1 MSIRPIKAAETGPF
15 VSSDFLQAGGVKK
28 AVVPVRYCT
37 RREKERDGPDMRK
50 AVPAII
56 FFLLLLASSTSAGAG
71 ELRLENDRFVIRY
84 TAGDDGLA
92 TDLLRASL
100 PIRERVIA
108 DIGVGFAEKTEIRLS
123 PTIEAFQEAQPGGTW
138 IPLWATGVAYP
149 QQNIIVLL
157 SPRAIK
163 GSRTNIVEVFAH
175 EFSHIA
181 LGRALTGVK
190 VPVWLNEGLA
200 IYEAR
205 EWTFSRISVL
215 TRASLTDRLIPLAVL
230 TLSFPAEEESAA
242 LAYAESFMFISFL
255 INKVGREAFH
265 RLIRDYTRYGDLAGA
280 LRRGTEMNLAE
291 LEERWLVYL
300 KLRVSWIP
308 IITSV
313 TTLWFFAA
321 LIFVYGY
328 ARKKRQTNRRLRE
341 MAAEEESEG
350 WH

>member
-1 MSIRPIKAAETGPF
+1 
-15 VSSDFLQAGGVKK
+15 
-28 AVVPVRYCT
+28 
-37 RREKERDGPDMRK
+37 MRK

-56 FFLLLLASSTSAGAG
+56 IFFLLFVPVVSAGTG
-71 ELRLENDRFVIRY
+71 ELRLENERFVVRY

-92 TDLLRASL
+92 AELIRES
-100 PIRERVIA
+100 PRIRERVIA
-108 DIGVGFAEKTEIRLS
+108 DIGMDFAEKTEIRLS
-123 PTIEAFQEAQPGGTW
+123 PTIEAFREAQPGGTW
-138 IPLWATGVAYP
+138 VPLWAAGVAYP
-149 QQNIIVLL
+149 DQNVIVLL

-163 GSRTNIVEVFAH
+163 GSRMNVVDVFAH

-181 LGRALTGVK
+181 LGRALAGVK

-215 TRASLTDRLIPLAVL
+215 TRASLTDRLIPLPVL
-230 TLSFPAEEESAA
+230 TLSFPAEEEPAE

-265 RLIRDYTRYGDLAGA
+265 RLIRDYARYGDLAGA
-280 LRRGTEMNLAE
+280 LRRGTGMNLAD

-308 IITSV
+308 IITSFS
-313 TTLWFFAA
+313 TIWFIAA

-328 ARKKRQTNRRLRE
+328 MRKKRQANRRLKE
-341 MAAEEESEG
+341 MEMEEEFEDL
-350 WH
+350 

>member
-1 MSIRPIKAAETGPF
+1 
-15 VSSDFLQAGGVKK
+15 
-28 AVVPVRYCT
+28 
-37 RREKERDGPDMRK
+37 MRK

-56 FFLLLLASSTSAGAG
+56 FFLLMFVPLASAGTG

-92 TDLLRASL
+92 AELVRDSL
-100 PIRERVIA
+100 QIRERVVA
-108 DIGVGFAEKTEIRLS
+108 DIGVDFPEKTEIRLS
-123 PTIEAFQEAQPGGTW
+123 PTIEAFREAQPGRTW
-138 IPLWATGVAYP
+138 IPLWAVGVAYP
-149 QQNIIVLL
+149 EQNVIVLL

-163 GSRTNIVEVFAH
+163 GSRMNVVDVFAH

-181 LGRALTGVK
+181 LGRALAGVT

-200 IYEAR
+200 MYEAR

-215 TRASLTDRLIPLAVL
+215 TRASLMDRLIPLPIL
-230 TLSFPAEEESAA
+230 TLSFPAEEEPAE

-255 INKVGREAFH
+255 INNVGQDAFH

-280 LRRGTEMNLAE
+280 LRRGTGMNLAD
-291 LEERWLVYL
+291 LEEQWLVYL

-313 TTLWFFAA
+313 STLWFIAA

-328 ARKKRQTNRRLRE
+328 ARKKRQANRRLKE
-341 MAAEEESEG
+341 METEEESEE
-350 WH
+350 WHSNA

>member
-1 MSIRPIKAAETGPF
+1 
-15 VSSDFLQAGGVKK
+15 
-28 AVVPVRYCT
+28 
-37 RREKERDGPDMRK
+37 MRK

-56 FFLLLLASSTSAGAG
+56 FFLIMFIPLASADNG

-92 TDLLRASL
+92 AELVRDSLR
-100 PIRERVIA
+100 IRERVIA
-108 DIGVGFAEKTEIRLS
+108 DIGVDFTEKTEIRLS
-123 PTIEAFQEAQPGGTW
+123 PTIEAFQKAQPGGTW

-149 QQNIIVLL
+149 EQNVIVLL

-163 GSRTNIVEVFAH
+163 GSRMTVVEVFAH

-181 LGRALTGVK
+181 LCRALTGVK

-215 TRASLTDRLIPLAVL
+215 TRASLTDRLIPLPIL
-230 TLSFPAEEESAA
+230 TLSFPTEEEPAG

-265 RLIRDYTRYGDLAGA
+265 RLIRDYIRYGDLAGA
-280 LRRGTEMNLAE
+280 LRRGTGMNLAD
-291 LEERWLVYL
+291 LEEQWLVYL

-313 TTLWFFAA
+313 STLWFVAA

-328 ARKKRQTNRRLRE
+328 ARKKRQANQRLKE
-341 MAAEEESEG
+341 METEEESEE
-350 WH
+350 WHPKG

>member
-1 MSIRPIKAAETGPF
+1 
-15 VSSDFLQAGGVKK
+15 
-28 AVVPVRYCT
+28 
-37 RREKERDGPDMRK
+37 MRK

-56 FFLLLLASSTSAGAG
+56 FFLLMFVSLASAGTG

-92 TDLLRASL
+92 AKLVRDSL
-100 PIRERVIA
+100 QIRERVIA
-108 DIGVGFAEKTEIRLS
+108 DIGVDFTKKTEIRLS
-123 PTIEAFQEAQPGGTW
+123 PTIEAFREAQPGGTW
-138 IPLWATGVAYP
+138 IPLWAVGVAYP
-149 QQNIIVLL
+149 EQNVIVLL

-163 GSRTNIVEVFAH
+163 GSRINVIDVFAH

-181 LGRALTGVK
+181 LGRALAGVV
-190 VPVWLNEGLA
+190 VPAWLNEGLA
-200 IYEAR
+200 MYEAR

-215 TRASLTDRLIPLAVL
+215 TRASLMDRLIPLPIL
-230 TLSFPAEEESAA
+230 TLSFPAEEEPAE

-280 LRRGTEMNLAE
+280 LRRGTGMNLAD

-313 TTLWFFAA
+313 STLWFIAA

-328 ARKKRQTNRRLRE
+328 TRKKRQANRRLKE
-341 MAAEEESEG
+341 METEEESEK
-350 WH
+350 WHSNT

>member
-1 MSIRPIKAAETGPF
+1 
-15 VSSDFLQAGGVKK
+15 
-28 AVVPVRYCT
+28 
-37 RREKERDGPDMRK
+37 MRK

-56 FFLLLLASSTSAGAG
+56 FSLLMFVPLASAGAG

-84 TAGDDGLA
+84 AAGDDGLA
-92 TDLLRASL
+92 AELIRDSLR
-100 PIRERVIA
+100 IRERVIA
-108 DIGVGFAEKTEIRLS
+108 DIGVDFAEKTEIRLS
-123 PTIEAFQEAQPGGTW
+123 PTIEAFREAQPGGTW
-138 IPLWATGVAYP
+138 IPLWAAGVAYP
-149 QQNIIVLL
+149 DQNVIILL

-163 GSRTNIVEVFAH
+163 GSRINVVEVFAH

-205 EWTFSRISVL
+205 EWTFSRISIL
-215 TRASLTDRLIPLAVL
+215 TRASLTDRLIPLPVL
-230 TLSFPAEEESAA
+230 TLSFPAEEEPAE
-242 LAYAESFMFISFL
+242 LAYAESFMFVSFL

-280 LRRGTEMNLAE
+280 LRRGTGMNLAD

-308 IITSV
+308 IITSIS
-313 TTLWFFAA
+313 TLWFVAA

-328 ARKKRQTNRRLRE
+328 ARKKRQANRRLKE
-341 MAAEEESEG
+341 METEEESEE
-350 WH
+350 WHPNG

>member
-1 MSIRPIKAAETGPF
+1 
-15 VSSDFLQAGGVKK
+15 
-28 AVVPVRYCT
+28 
-37 RREKERDGPDMRK
+37 MRK

-56 FFLLLLASSTSAGAG
+56 IFFLLFVPVVSAGTG
-71 ELRLENDRFVIRY
+71 DLRLENDRFVVRY

-92 TDLLRASL
+92 AELIRES
-100 PIRERVIA
+100 PRIRERVIA
-108 DIGVGFAEKTEIRLS
+108 DIGMDFAEKTEIRLS
-123 PTIEAFQEAQPGGTW
+123 PTIEAFREAQPGGTW
-138 IPLWATGVAYP
+138 VPLWAAGVAYP
-149 QQNIIVLL
+149 DQNVIVLL

-163 GSRTNIVEVFAH
+163 GSRMNVVDVFAH

-181 LGRALTGVK
+181 LGRALAGVK

-215 TRASLTDRLIPLAVL
+215 TRASLTDRLIPLPVL
-230 TLSFPAEEESAA
+230 TLSFPAEEEPAE

-265 RLIRDYTRYGDLAGA
+265 RLIRDYARYGDLAGA
-280 LRRGTEMNLAE
+280 LRRGTGMNLAD

-308 IITSV
+308 IITSFS
-313 TTLWFFAA
+313 TIWFIAA

-328 ARKKRQTNRRLRE
+328 MRKKRQANRRLKE
-341 MAAEEESEG
+341 MEMEEESEAS
-350 WH
+350 

>member
-1 MSIRPIKAAETGPF
+1 
-15 VSSDFLQAGGVKK
+15 
-28 AVVPVRYCT
+28 
-37 RREKERDGPDMRK
+37 MRK

-56 FFLLLLASSTSAGAG
+56 FFLLMFVSLASAGTG

-92 TDLLRASL
+92 AKLVRDSL
-100 PIRERVIA
+100 QIRERVIA
-108 DIGVGFAEKTEIRLS
+108 DIGVDFTKKTEIRLS
-123 PTIEAFQEAQPGGTW
+123 PTIEAFREAQPGGTW
-138 IPLWATGVAYP
+138 IPLWAVGVAYP
-149 QQNIIVLL
+149 AENVIVLL

-163 GSRTNIVEVFAH
+163 GSRINVIDVFAH

-181 LGRALTGVK
+181 LGRALAGVV
-190 VPVWLNEGLA
+190 VPAWLNEGLA
-200 IYEAR
+200 MYEAR

-215 TRASLTDRLIPLAVL
+215 TRASLMDRLIPLPIL
-230 TLSFPAEEESAA
+230 TLSFPAEEEPAE

-280 LRRGTEMNLAE
+280 LRRGTGMNLAD

-313 TTLWFFAA
+313 STLWFVAA

-328 ARKKRQTNRRLRE
+328 TRKKRQANRRLKE
-341 MAAEEESEG
+341 METEEESEE
-350 WH
+350 WHSNA

>member
-1 MSIRPIKAAETGPF
+1 
-15 VSSDFLQAGGVKK
+15 
-28 AVVPVRYCT
+28 
-37 RREKERDGPDMRK
+37 MRK
-50 AVPAII
+50 AVPVII
-56 FFLLLLASSTSAGAG
+56 FFFLLFASSTGAGTG
-71 ELRLENDRFVIRY
+71 ELRRENDRFVIRY
-84 TAGDDGLA
+84 STGDDGLA
-92 TDLLRASL
+92 AELMRDSL
-100 PIRERVIA
+100 QIRERVIA
-108 DIGVGFAEKTEIRLS
+108 DIGVDFAEKTEIRLS

-149 QQNIIVLL
+149 RQNIIVLL
-157 SPRAIK
+157 SPRAVK
-163 GSRTNIVEVFAH
+163 GSRLNMIEVFAH

-190 VPVWLNEGLA
+190 VPLWLNEGLA

-230 TLSFPAEEESAA
+230 TLSFPAEEEPAD

-265 RLIRDYTRYGDLAGA
+265 LLIRDYIRHGDLAGA
-280 LRRGTEMNLAE
+280 LRRGTGMNLAD

-300 KLRVSWIP
+300 KLRVSWVP

-313 TTLWFFAA
+313 TTLWFIAA
-321 LIFVYGY
+321 LIFTYGY
-328 ARKKRQTNRRLRE
+328 ARKKRQANRRLRE
-341 MAAEEESEG
+341 MEAEEEAEE
-350 WH
+350 WHPDG

>member
-1 MSIRPIKAAETGPF
+1 MFAPRA
-15 VSSDFLQAGGVKK
+15 
-28 AVVPVRYCT
+28 
-37 RREKERDGPDMRK
+37 
-50 AVPAII
+50 
-56 FFLLLLASSTSAGAG
+56 SAGTG

-84 TAGDDGLA
+84 AAGDEGLA
-92 TDLLRASL
+92 AELVRDSL
-100 PIRERVIA
+100 PIRERIIA
-108 DIGVGFAEKTEIRLS
+108 DIGVDFAEKTEIRLS
-123 PTIEAFQEAQPGGTW
+123 PTIEAFREAQPGGTW
-138 IPLWATGVAYP
+138 IPLWATGVAYSE
-149 QQNIIVLL
+149 QNIIVLL

-163 GSRTNIVEVFAH
+163 GSRTNVIEVFTH

-215 TRASLTDRLIPLAVL
+215 TRASLMDRLIPLPVL
-230 TLSFPAEEESAA
+230 TLSFPKEEEPAE

-265 RLIRDYTRYGDLAGA
+265 RLIRDYIRYGDLAGA
-280 LRRGTEMNLAE
+280 LRRGTGMNLAD

-308 IITSV
+308 IITSFS
-313 TTLWFFAA
+313 TLWFVAA

-328 ARKKRQTNRRLRE
+328 ARKKRQANRRLKE
-341 MAAEEESEG
+341 METEEESEE
-350 WH
+350 WHPNG